1 MKQRF
6 SDNINIKNRQAS
18 FEFELLDKYVAGMV
32 LMGTEIKSIREGKV
46 NLQDGYCYINNGEL
60 FVKGINITPY
70 AQGTHYN
77 HAATRERKLLLKR
90 SEIKKLE
97 GKIEE
102 TLNIGK
108 WATVGFTGFYY
119 WIHTY
124 NGLPGNSL
132 VGILKPTVS
141 IKLFKNLSIGME
153 HHIYHNDRFLNEE
166 PNLHL
171 TRTEQKLFLQLYFQG
186 RQRNDKY
193 H

>member
-46 NLQDGYCYINNGEL
+46 NLQDGYCYFANGEL

-102 TLNIGK
+102 KGLTLIPTRLFINDRGLAKLEIAIGRGK
-108 WATVGFTGFYY
+108 KLHDKRDSMRERDAKREL
-119 WIHTY
+119 
-124 NGLPGNSL
+124 NR
-132 VGILKPTVS
+132 
-141 IKLFKNLSIGME
+141 IKLK
-153 HHIYHNDRFLNEE
+153 
-166 PNLHL
+166 
-171 TRTEQKLFLQLYFQG
+171 
-186 RQRNDKY
+186 
-193 H
+193 